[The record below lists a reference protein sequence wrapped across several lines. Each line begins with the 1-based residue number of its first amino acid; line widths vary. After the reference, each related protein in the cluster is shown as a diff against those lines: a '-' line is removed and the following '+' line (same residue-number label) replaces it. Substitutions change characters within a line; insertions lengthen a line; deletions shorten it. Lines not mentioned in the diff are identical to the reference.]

1 MRGLSELAN
10 LINEEFTKEGDR
22 EVLKTLRGQI
32 LSNDEFDNKAAL
44 SVLSARG
51 ISLSDEE
58 FKTIRDWTLFEAQKT
73 AKMFKSTGYTYI
85 AIALGIFIMSL
96 YIKNRLSVFGIMA
109 AVLFAIV
116 GRLLLKKAK

>member
-22 EVLKTLRGQI
+22 EVLKGLRGQI
-32 LSNDEFDNKAAL
+32 LSNDESDNKVAL

-58 FKTIRDWTLFEAQKT
+58 FKSIRDWTLFEAQKS